1 MERRVHNRNEPKSG
15 REDLSTSI
23 PIKIFPVYNSFIVMM
38 SLHSG
43 RTTDKGQNIIQ
54 LEHLPYFIHTSSH
67 SVLVFVWQKA
77 AER

>member
-15 REDLSTSI
+15 TEDLSTSI
-23 PIKIFPVYNSFIVMM
+23 PIKIFPAYSSFIVMM
-38 SLHSG
+38 PLHSG
-43 RTTDKGQNIIQ
+43 RTTDKGQNIRQ
-54 LEHLPYFIHTSSH
+54 LEHLPYFIHTSSY